1 MNASPDD
8 LHGTDLLAQEIKDE
22 ASRLAHHPLAEVK
35 RLEHVAEEGDSPAAM
50 LVLILA
56 AIGVAAVILTVVI
69 SVSLVVYYQG

>member
-1 MNASPDD
+1 MSTSPED

-56 AIGVAAVILTVVI
+56 VTAVTAVILAVVI

>member
-1 MNASPDD
+1 MSASPDD
-8 LHGTDLLAQEIKDE
+8 KHGTDLLAQEIKEE
-22 ASRLAHHPLAEVK
+22 AGRLVRHPLAEAK

-56 AIGVAAVILTVVI
+56 VIGVAAVILTVVI